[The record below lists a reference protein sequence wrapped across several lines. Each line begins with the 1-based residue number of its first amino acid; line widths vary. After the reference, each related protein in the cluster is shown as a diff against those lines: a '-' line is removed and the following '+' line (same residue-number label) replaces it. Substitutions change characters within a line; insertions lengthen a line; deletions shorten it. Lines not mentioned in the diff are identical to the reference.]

1 MGGAPL
7 PLQLGESLRNEPKM
21 KRKKKKHRSHTHLRH
36 GIRAVNGMVVDNPGR
51 DGLRLVRWRNLPL
64 GTGILSHQLLLGL
77 RSSLSHRLKRR

>member
-1 MGGAPL
+1 ME
-7 PLQLGESLRNEPKM
+7 QE
-21 KRKKKKHRSHTHLRH
+21 RKKEMDRTHLLH
-36 GIRAVNGMVVDNPGR
+36 GIRAVNETVVDNPGR